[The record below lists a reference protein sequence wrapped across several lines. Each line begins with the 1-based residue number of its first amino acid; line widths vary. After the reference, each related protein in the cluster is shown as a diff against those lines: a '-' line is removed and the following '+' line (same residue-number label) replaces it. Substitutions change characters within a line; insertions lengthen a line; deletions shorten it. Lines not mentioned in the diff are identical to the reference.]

1 MTFKTISKTVHVEGG
16 AEIGASISLAQ
27 DRMDIRI
34 TRDDIEIGHIS
45 IKSGNPLELDHAL
58 NTDLDELEQ
67 MAAETVIGYAI
78 AALLKD

>member
-16 AEIGASISLAQ
+16 AEIGASISLDH
-27 DRMDIRI
+27 DRIDVRI

-45 IKSGNPLELDHAL
+45 IKSGSPLELDHAL